1 MSSDDRNRLAP
12 PGDSDAIE
20 ALISR
25 YAPGVYRLAYA
36 ITRRDADAE
45 KVLHEV
51 FAQIVDKGVSLKRDL
66 TSRTWVYA
74 ITIDTSLNMRRGRCR
89 HVAISLD
96 ELLPRYTADG
106 YREGSRDYLVAD
118 WSGMPDRWLLEGD
131 AREVVEEAICRLPD
145 VYRAMLVLRDVEELS
160 NEEVA
165 EVVGC
170 TVLEAK
176 KRLHQARMAVREHLT
191 QRFGAARTSRTKI
204 SAP

>member
-1 MSSDDRNRLAP
+1 MGAEVSSDDRNRLAP
-12 PGDSDAIE
+12 PGDSNAIE

-51 FAQIVDKGVSLKRDL
+51 FVQIVDKGVSLKRDVAL
-66 TSRTWVYA
+66 RTWVYA
-74 ITIDTSLNMRRGRCR
+74 ITIDTSLNMRRGGCR
-89 HVAISLD
+89 HVATSLD

-106 YREGSRDYLVAD
+106 HREGSRDYLVAD
-118 WSGMPDRWLLEGD
+118 WSGMPDRRLLEGE
-131 AREVVEEAICRLPD
+131 AREVLEEAICRLPD

-160 NEEVA
+160 NEQVA

-176 KRLHQARMAVREHLT
+176 KRLHQARMAVREYLT
-191 QRFGAARTSRTKI
+191 RRLGGTNRSD
-204 SAP
+204 